1 VLEAALDRRNEI
13 LEVVSSSADPEET
26 EERIR
31 DMLDVKIPGVSRAVL
46 EMQVFRLTATE
57 RELGATGPAA
67 GRRSALSCR

>member
-31 DMLDVKIPGVSRAVL
+31 DMLDVKVPGVSRAVL

-57 RELGATGPAA
+57 REKIAKRAREL
-67 GRRSALSCR
+67 RHLLRH